1 MYVLWSDVIQWLPKG
16 ARKKHTTNNH
26 KPLLRIWAQWGL
38 ELWCLMPLSS
48 KLKLYR
54 GGQFYWWRKL
64 EKTTDLSQNTDKLYH
79 IMLYRVHL
87 TMREIRTLDF
97 SGDRHWLQ
105 RKISHSF
112 AHKTQLAASSKE
124 EQFSGVR
131 VFLSLVFC
139 VVFCRSLFV
148 LLSFSFGH
156 CIVCPSSIY
165 GFLLPLLY
173 FQTLFVVH
181 WKRKL
186 HLSFYVRQSKISQ
199 WAHLCGTIGR
209 HCF

>member
-1 MYVLWSDVIQWLPKG
+1 
-16 ARKKHTTNNH
+16 
-26 KPLLRIWAQWGL
+26 
-38 ELWCLMPLSS
+38 MPLSS

-165 GFLLPLLY
+165 GFLLSLLY

-209 HCF
+209 HCFKRIIVKNIAEKLHTWR